1 MGGAVKTNPEVAGSI
16 PAITGGARGRRDGGR
31 VAVFERRARPRGVS
45 GSGVDVARRVPG
57 GGGGARVR
65 IEEMLRREGAPGP
78 RSVREPHVGG
88 GSRSKTFDVGDSVP
102 GSITIPRDVRRRP
115 AAAAAVV
122 PPSFTSSTSA
132 RSSASTL
139 APDWSPP
146 LHGRREQKRLLRTY
160 QRAFHSMRRWWPS
173 EREWDDDAFAA
184 RRRVVV
190 VARGSRAAAAGAGGG
205 SPLAAFFGGLGI
217 SSLPGGV
224 FGASSGE
231 DGGSDAGGS
240 DDDVRDRRVHY
251 EVCDDHV
258 LLGCVGSDFELY
270 VALDPLTRR
279 SAAVAVCNRLCAW
292 LRAEEADSSPC
303 AKSPTDGWM
312 RS

>member
-1 MGGAVKTNPEVAGSI
+1 MADAGLLSPATAHHLSMSVKDEFWGELEGHSACE
-16 PAITGGARGRRDGGR
+16 A
-31 VAVFERRARPRGVS
+31 S
-45 GSGVDVARRVPG
+45 GWCAKN
-57 GGGGARVR
+57 
-65 IEEMLRREGAPGP
+65 
-78 RSVREPHVGG
+78 H
-88 GSRSKTFDVGDSVP
+88 
-102 GSITIPRDVRRRP
+102 
-115 AAAAAVV
+115 
-122 PPSFTSSTSA
+122 
-132 RSSASTL
+132 
-139 APDWSPP
+139 
-146 LHGRREQKRLLRTY
+146 
-160 QRAFHSMRRWWPS
+160 
-173 EREWDDDAFAA
+173 
-184 RRRVVV
+184 
-190 VARGSRAAAAGAGGG
+190 GG

-292 LRAEEADSSPC
+292 LRAEEAGLFAVC
-303 AKSPTDGWM
+303 
-312 RS
+312 